1 MNGLNVLIAEKQHR
15 DETKLKLNLDTDLA
29 VRLRSLGAALAEHE
43 SEMKKT
49 ADIRNVLGT
58 VNPIAVQDMIAP
70 AMMIKNA
77 LCQ

>member
-1 MNGLNVLIAEKQHR
+1 M
-15 DETKLKLNLDTDLA
+15 KLNLDTDLA

-49 ADIRNVLGT
+49 ADIRNALGT

-70 AMMIKNA
+70 ATMIKN
-77 LCQ
+77 

>member
-1 MNGLNVLIAEKQHR
+1 MNGLNVLTAEKQHG

-29 VRLRSLGAALAEHE
+29 VRLRSLGAALAEHV

-49 ADIRNVLGT
+49 VDIWNVLGT

-70 AMMIKNA
+70 AMMIKN
-77 LCQ
+77 

>member
-1 MNGLNVLIAEKQHR
+1 M
-15 DETKLKLNLDTDLA
+15 KLNLDTDLA

-70 AMMIKNA
+70 AMMIKN
-77 LCQ
+77 

>member
-1 MNGLNVLIAEKQHR
+1 MNGLNVLIAEKQHG
-15 DETKLKLNLDTDLA
+15 DEMKLKLNLDTDLV

-58 VNPIAVQDMIAP
+58 VNPIAAQDMIAP
-70 AMMIKNA
+70 AMMIKN
-77 LCQ
+77 